1 MIKHNNSVN
10 QFLNEVNN
18 KVRLSDFIGQ
28 FVNLVERGNSF
39 VGNCPFHNEKTPSF
53 NVNNDKSLFYCF
65 GCKAGGNI
73 INFISKYK
81 NLQFVESLIYIS
93 QYSGIPYIYDKKT
106 SQISTEAKLLTNILC
121 KSNTLFKE
129 LLEKKKIAYSYLKQ
143 RGITDEALKIFNIGY
158 APDHKNLLKYLELEG
173 LSFDEIKKTDLLIKN
188 NKGEFFGRFSNRITF
203 PIYNFSND
211 IVGFGARTIQDS
223 KIKYINSQESLVFKK
238 SQLLYGLKENS
249 EHIRSEKEIFLVEG
263 YMDVIKLYCSG
274 IKNAVS
280 TLGTTLSEMQLK
292 KMWNFSDIPYVCF
305 DGDNAGQ
312 IASKKIAEKVLKF
325 LLPGK
330 SLKFVLIP
338 GNLDPDSFLQNKKKD
353 DFLALK
359 NKAKDL
365 SIIIWEG
372 IENSIKSDTPESI
385 ALIDNKI
392 NEIVKKIDD
401 AKVSKEYFRFLK
413 SQKESFI
420 WNRNNI
426 RTSLKKKSYLNKIIE
441 NINEKLFLVMIIF
454 YKNQLTDYHEEIFQ
468 IKLLNEQLENV
479 KTEVLKN
486 FTAESKLV
494 LEEENYNKKLDPNL
508 FIEIKELKKTHATSL
523 NEEEKKVFFRQIL
536 NNLRLPNL
544 LEERR
549 LIEKQMVESSE
560 KVISA
565 NLLKKYNKIS
575 YEIKN
580 IQNKSLE

>member
-1 MIKHNNSVN
+1 MIKGNNSAN

-65 GCKAGGNI
+65 GCKTGGNI
-73 INFISKYK
+73 VNFISKYK
-81 NLQFVESLIYIS
+81 NLQFIESLIYIS
-93 QYSGIPYIYDKKT
+93 QYSGIPYIYDQKKST
-106 SQISTEAKLLTNILC
+106 ISSEARLLTNILN

-129 LLEKKKIAYSYLKQ
+129 LLIKKTIAYKYIKE
-143 RGITDEALKIFNIGY
+143 RGVTDEALKIFNIGF
-158 APDHKNLLKYLELEG
+158 APDHNDLLKFLELKG
-173 LSFDEIKKTDLLIKN
+173 FGFDEIKKTDLLIKN
-188 NKGEFFGRFSNRITF
+188 KKGEFFGRFSNRITF
-203 PIYNFSND
+203 PIHNFSDD
-211 IVGFGARTIQDS
+211 IVGFGARTIQNS

-238 SQLLYGLKENS
+238 SQLLYGLKENLL
-249 EHIRSEKEIFLVEG
+249 HIRSEKELFLVEG

-305 DGDNAGQ
+305 DGDDAGQ
-312 IASKKIAEKVLKF
+312 SASKKIAEKVLKF

-330 SLKFVLIP
+330 SLKFVSIP
-338 GNLDPDSFLQNKKKD
+338 ENLDPDSFLQNNNKE

-365 SIIIWEG
+365 SMIIWEG
-372 IENSIKSDTPESI
+372 IENSISNPTPESV

-401 AKVSKEYFRFLK
+401 VSVSKEYFRFLK
-413 SQKESFI
+413 SQKENFI
-420 WNRNNI
+420 WNRNKI
-426 RTSLKKKSYLNKIIE
+426 RKVVTEKPYLNKTIE

-454 YKNQLTDYHEEIFQ
+454 YKNYLTDYHEEIFQ
-468 IKLLNEQLENV
+468 IKLSNDLLENV
-479 KTEVLKN
+479 KAEVLRSY
-486 FTAESKLV
+486 TVESKSFLK
-494 LEEENYNKKLDPNL
+494 EENNYHKLAPNL
-508 FIEIKELKKTHATSL
+508 LSEIKELKKTHASSL
-523 NEEEKKVFFRQIL
+523 NEEEKKVFFKQIL

-544 LEERR
+544 LDERK

-560 KVISA
+560 KEISE
-565 NLLKKYNKIS
+565 NLLKKFNKIS
-575 YEIKN
+575 HEIKN

>member
-468 IKLLNEQLENV
+468 IKLSNEQLENV

>member
-1 MIKHNNSVN
+1 MIKNNNSVN

-28 FVNLVERGNSF
+28 FVNLIERGNSF

-81 NLQFVESLIYIS
+81 NLQFIESLIYIS
-93 QYSGIPYIYDKKT
+93 QYSGIPYIYDQRNSK
-106 SQISTEAKLLTNILC
+106 ISSEAKLLTNILN
-121 KSNTLFKE
+121 KSNILFKE
-129 LLEKKKIAYSYLKQ
+129 LLKQKTIAYKYIKE
-143 RGITDEALKIFNIGY
+143 RGVTDEVLKIFDIGY
-158 APDHKNLLKYLELEG
+158 APDHKNLLKYLESEG
-173 LSFDEIKKTDLLIKN
+173 FSFDEIKKTDLLIKN

-211 IVGFGARTIQDS
+211 IVGFGARTIQDA

-238 SQLLYGLKENS
+238 SQLLYGLKENLA
-249 EHIRSEKEIFLVEG
+249 HIRSEKEIFLVEG

-292 KMWNFSDIPYVCF
+292 KMWNFSDTPYVCF
-305 DGDNAGQ
+305 DGDDAGQ
-312 IASKKIAEKVLKF
+312 SASKKIAEKVMKF

-338 GNLDPDSFLQNKKKD
+338 ENLDPDSFLHNKNKD
-353 DFLALK
+353 DFLDLK
-359 NKAKDL
+359 KKAKDL
-365 SIIIWEG
+365 SMIIWEN
-372 IENSIKSDTPESI
+372 IENSINNDTPESI

-392 NEIVKKIDD
+392 NDIVKKIDD
-401 AKVSKEYFRFLK
+401 VKVSKEYLRFLK
-413 SQKESFI
+413 SQKENFI
-420 WNRNNI
+420 WNRTKI
-426 RTSLKKKSYLNKIIE
+426 RTGFKQKSLLNKTIE

-454 YKNQLTDYHEEIFQ
+454 YKNYLTDYHEEIFQ
-468 IKLLNEQLENV
+468 IKLSNELLENF
-479 KTEVLKN
+479 KTDVLKN
-486 FTAESKLV
+486 FTTESEFI
-494 LEEENYNKKLDPNL
+494 LEEQNNYKKVAPILL
-508 FIEIKELKKTHATSL
+508 SEIKELKQTHAVTL
-523 NEEEKKVFFRQIL
+523 NDEEKKVFFRQIL

-544 LEERR
+544 LEERKS
-549 LIEKQMVESSE
+549 IEKQMVESSA
-560 KVISA
+560 KIISE

-575 YEIKN
+575 LEIKN

>member
-1 MIKHNNSVN
+1 MIKNNNSVN

-53 NVNNDKSLFYCF
+53 NVNNEKSLFHCF

-81 NLQFVESLIYIS
+81 NLQFLESLIYIS
-93 QYSGIPYIYDKKT
+93 QYSGIPYVYDQRKNK
-106 SQISTEAKLLTNILC
+106 SNSEAKLLTNILY
-121 KSNTLFKE
+121 KSNNLFKE
-129 LLEKKKIAYSYLKQ
+129 LLKKNSIAYKYIKA
-143 RGITDEALKIFNIGY
+143 RGIIDEALETFNIGF
-158 APDHKNLLKYLELEG
+158 APDHNNLLKYLELEG
-173 LSFDEIKKTDLLIKN
+173 FGFDKIEKTDLLIKN
-188 NKGEFFGRFSNRITF
+188 NNGEYFGRFSKRITF
-203 PIYNFSND
+203 PIHNFSND
-211 IVGFGARTIQDS
+211 IVGFGARTIQNS

-238 SQLLYGLKENS
+238 SQLLYGLKENL
-249 EHIRSEKEIFLVEG
+249 ENIRSEKEIFLVEG
-263 YMDVIKLYCSG
+263 YMDVIKMYSSG

-292 KMWNFSDIPYVCF
+292 KMWNYSDIPYVCF
-305 DGDNAGQ
+305 DGDDAGQ
-312 IASKKIAEKVLKF
+312 NATKKIAEKVLKF
-325 LLPGK
+325 LVPGK
-330 SLKFVLIP
+330 SLRFILIP
-338 GNLDPDSFLQNKKKD
+338 ENLDPDSFLRNNKKD

-372 IENSIKSDTPESI
+372 IANSVKNNTPESI

-392 NEIVKKIDD
+392 NDIVKKIDD
-401 AKVSKEYFRFLK
+401 VKVAKEYFRFLK

-420 WNRNNI
+420 WNSNRIKTISI
-426 RTSLKKKSYLNKIIE
+426 RKPNSNEIIE

-454 YKNQLTDYHEEIFQ
+454 YKNYLTDYHEEIFQ
-468 IKLLNEQLENV
+468 IKLSNEILEV
-479 KTEVLKN
+479 IKTEILKN
-486 FTAESKLV
+486 YDSESKYID
-494 LEEENYNKKLDPNL
+494 EEENKYKNL
-508 FIEIKELKKTHATSL
+508 TPILLSEIKELKKTHAASL

-544 LEERR
+544 LEERKI
-549 LIEKQMVESSE
+549 IEKQIIESSE
-560 KVISA
+560 KLISE
-565 NLLKKYNKIS
+565 NLLNKYNKIS
-575 YEIKN
+575 SEIKN
-580 IQNKSLE
+580 IQNKRLE

>member
-1 MIKHNNSVN
+1 MIKNNNSVN
-10 QFLNEVNN
+10 QFLSEVNN

-73 INFISKYK
+73 VNFISKYK
-81 NLQFVESLIYIS
+81 NLQFLESLIYIS
-93 QYSGIPYIYDKKT
+93 QYSGIPYIYDQRK
-106 SQISTEAKLLTNILC
+106 SAISSEAKLLTKILN

-129 LLEKKKIAYSYLKQ
+129 LLIKKTIAYKYIKE
-143 RGITDEALKIFNIGY
+143 RGVTDEALKNFNIGF
-158 APDHKNLLKYLELEG
+158 APDHKDLLKFLELEG
-173 LSFDEIKKTDLLIKN
+173 FDFDEIKKTDLLIKN
-188 NKGEFFGRFSNRITF
+188 KKGEFFGRFSNRVTF

-211 IVGFGARTIQDS
+211 IVGFGARAIQNS

-238 SQLLYGLKENS
+238 GQLLYGLKQNL
-249 EHIRSEKEIFLVEG
+249 EHIRSEKELFLVEG
-263 YMDVIKLYCSG
+263 YMDVIKMYSSG

-292 KMWNFSDIPYVCF
+292 KMWNYSDIPYVCF
-305 DGDNAGQ
+305 DGDDAGQ
-312 IASKKIAEKVLKF
+312 NATKKIAEKVLKF
-325 LLPGK
+325 LVPGK
-330 SLKFVLIP
+330 SLRFILIP
-338 GNLDPDSFLQNKKKD
+338 ENLDPDSFLRNKNKD

-365 SIIIWEG
+365 SVIIWEG
-372 IENSIKSDTPESI
+372 IVNSVKNNTPESI

-392 NEIVKKIDD
+392 NDIVKQIDD
-401 AKVSKEYFRFLK
+401 VKVSREYFRFLK

-420 WNRNNI
+420 WNSNKTKTISTR
-426 RTSLKKKSYLNKIIE
+426 KSDSNKIIE

-454 YKNQLTDYHEEIFQ
+454 YKNYLTDYHEEIFQ
-468 IKLLNEQLENV
+468 IKLSNVILEVV

-486 FTAESKLV
+486 YDSESKYIH
-494 LEEENYNKKLDPNL
+494 EEENNYKSLTPNL
-508 FIEIKELKKTHATSL
+508 LSEIKELKKTHAASL

-544 LEERR
+544 LEERKF
-549 LIEKQMVESSE
+549 IEKQIIESSE
-560 KVISA
+560 KLISE
-565 NLLKKYNKIS
+565 NLLNKYNKIS
-575 YEIKN
+575 SEIKN
-580 IQNKSLE
+580 IQNKRLE

>member
-1 MIKHNNSVN
+1 MIKNNNSVN

-28 FVNLVERGNSF
+28 FVNLIERGNSF

-81 NLQFVESLIYIS
+81 NLQFIESLIYIS
-93 QYSGIPYIYDKKT
+93 QYSGIPYIYDQRNSK
-106 SQISTEAKLLTNILC
+106 ISSEAKLLTNILN
-121 KSNTLFKE
+121 KSNILFKE
-129 LLEKKKIAYSYLKQ
+129 LLKQKTIAYKYIKE
-143 RGITDEALKIFNIGY
+143 RGVTDEVLKIFDIGY
-158 APDHKNLLKYLELEG
+158 APDHKNLLKYLESEG
-173 LSFDEIKKTDLLIKN
+173 FSFDEIKKTDLLIKN

-211 IVGFGARTIQDS
+211 IVGFGARTIQDA

-238 SQLLYGLKENS
+238 SQLLYGLKENLA
-249 EHIRSEKEIFLVEG
+249 HIRSEKEIFLVEG

-292 KMWNFSDIPYVCF
+292 KMWNFSDTPYVCF
-305 DGDNAGQ
+305 DGDDAGQ
-312 IASKKIAEKVLKF
+312 SASKKIAEKVMKF

-338 GNLDPDSFLQNKKKD
+338 ENLDPDSFLHNKNKD
-353 DFLALK
+353 DFLDLK
-359 NKAKDL
+359 KKAKDL
-365 SIIIWEG
+365 SMIIWEN
-372 IENSIKSDTPESI
+372 IENSINNDTPESI

-392 NEIVKKIDD
+392 NDIVKKIDD
-401 AKVSKEYFRFLK
+401 VKVSKEYLRFLK
-413 SQKESFI
+413 SQKENFI
-420 WNRNNI
+420 WNRTKI
-426 RTSLKKKSYLNKIIE
+426 RTGFKQKSLLNKTIE

-454 YKNQLTDYHEEIFQ
+454 YKNYLTDYHEEIFQ
-468 IKLLNEQLENV
+468 IKLSNELLENF
-479 KTEVLKN
+479 KTDVLKN
-486 FTAESKLV
+486 FTTESEFI
-494 LEEENYNKKLDPNL
+494 LEEQNNYKKVAPILL
-508 FIEIKELKKTHATSL
+508 SEIKELKQTHAVTL
-523 NEEEKKVFFRQIL
+523 NDEEKKVFFRQIL

-544 LEERR
+544 LEERKS
-549 LIEKQMVESSE
+549 IEKQMVESSA
-560 KVISA
+560 KIISE

-575 YEIKN
+575 NEIKN

>member
-1 MIKHNNSVN
+1 MIKNNNSVN

-28 FVNLVERGNSF
+28 FVNLIERGNSF

-81 NLQFVESLIYIS
+81 NLQFIESLIYIS
-93 QYSGIPYIYDKKT
+93 QYSGIPYIYDQRNSK
-106 SQISTEAKLLTNILC
+106 ISSEAKLLTNILN
-121 KSNTLFKE
+121 KSNILFKE
-129 LLEKKKIAYSYLKQ
+129 LLKQKTIAYKYIKE
-143 RGITDEALKIFNIGY
+143 RGVTDEVLKIFDIGY
-158 APDHKNLLKYLELEG
+158 APDHKNLLKYLESEG
-173 LSFDEIKKTDLLIKN
+173 FSFDEIKKTDLLIKN

-211 IVGFGARTIQDS
+211 IVGFGARTIQDA

-238 SQLLYGLKENS
+238 SQLLYGLKENVA
-249 EHIRSEKEIFLVEG
+249 HIRSEKEIFLVEG

-292 KMWNFSDIPYVCF
+292 KMWNFSDTPYVCF
-305 DGDNAGQ
+305 DGDDAGQ
-312 IASKKIAEKVLKF
+312 SASKKIAEKVMKF

-338 GNLDPDSFLQNKKKD
+338 ENLDPDSFLHNKNKD
-353 DFLALK
+353 DFLDLK
-359 NKAKDL
+359 KKAKDL
-365 SIIIWEG
+365 SMIIWEN
-372 IENSIKSDTPESI
+372 IENSINNDTPESI

-392 NEIVKKIDD
+392 NDIVKKIDD
-401 AKVSKEYFRFLK
+401 VKVSKEYLRFLK
-413 SQKESFI
+413 SQKENFI
-420 WNRNNI
+420 WNRTKI
-426 RTSLKKKSYLNKIIE
+426 RTGFKQKSLLNKTIE

-454 YKNQLTDYHEEIFQ
+454 YKNYLTDYHEEIFQ
-468 IKLLNEQLENV
+468 IKLSNELLENF
-479 KTEVLKN
+479 KTDVLKN
-486 FTAESKLV
+486 FTTESEFI
-494 LEEENYNKKLDPNL
+494 LEEQNNYKKVAPILL
-508 FIEIKELKKTHATSL
+508 SEIKELKQTHAVTL
-523 NEEEKKVFFRQIL
+523 NDEEKKVFFRQIL

-544 LEERR
+544 LEERKS
-549 LIEKQMVESSE
+549 IEKQMVESSA
-560 KVISA
+560 KIISE

-575 YEIKN
+575 NEIKN

>member
-1 MIKHNNSVN
+1 MIKSNNSAN

-73 INFISKYK
+73 VNFISKYK
-81 NLQFVESLIYIS
+81 NLQFLESLIYIS
-93 QYSGIPYIYDKKT
+93 QYSGIPYIYDQRK
-106 SQISTEAKLLTNILC
+106 SAISSEAKLLTKILN

-129 LLEKKKIAYSYLKQ
+129 LLIKKTIAYKYIKE
-143 RGITDEALKIFNIGY
+143 RGVTDEALKNFNIGF
-158 APDHKNLLKYLELEG
+158 APDHKDLLKFLELEG
-173 LSFDEIKKTDLLIKN
+173 FDFDEIKKTDLLIKN
-188 NKGEFFGRFSNRITF
+188 KKGEFFGRFSNRVTF

-211 IVGFGARTIQDS
+211 IVGFGARAIQNS

-238 SQLLYGLKENS
+238 GQLLYGLKQNL
-249 EHIRSEKEIFLVEG
+249 EHIRSEKELFLVEG

-292 KMWNFSDIPYVCF
+292 KMWNFSDIPFVCF
-305 DGDNAGQ
+305 DGDDAGQ
-312 IASKKIAEKVLKF
+312 SASKKIAEKVLKF

-330 SLKFVLIP
+330 SLKFILIP
-338 GNLDPDSFLQNKKKD
+338 GNLDPDSFLQNKTKE
-353 DFLALK
+353 DFLLLK
-359 NKAKDL
+359 KEAKDL
-365 SIIIWEG
+365 SMIIWES
-372 IENSIKSDTPESI
+372 IENSIINTTPESI

-401 AKVSKEYFRFLK
+401 VKVSKEYFRFLK
-413 SQKESFI
+413 SQKENFI
-420 WNRNNI
+420 WNKNKI
-426 RTSLKKKSYLNKIIE
+426 RKGLTKKSYLNRTIE

-454 YKNQLTDYHEEIFQ
+454 YKNYLMDYHEEIFQ
-468 IKLLNEQLENV
+468 IKLSNELLENV
-479 KTEVLKN
+479 KAEVLRSY
-486 FTAESKLV
+486 TAESKFF
-494 LEEENYNKKLDPNL
+494 LEEENDYKKIAPSLL
-508 FIEIKELKKTHATSL
+508 SEIKELKKTHTSSL
-523 NEEEKKVFFRQIL
+523 NEEEKKVFFKQIL

-544 LEERR
+544 LDERK
-549 LIEKQMVESSE
+549 LIEKQMLESSE
-560 KVISA
+560 KVISE
-565 NLLKKYNKIS
+565 NLLKKFNKIS
-575 YEIKN
+575 HEIKN

>member
-1 MIKHNNSVN
+1 MIKSNNSAN

-39 VGNCPFHNEKTPSF
+39 VGNCPFHNDKTPSF

-73 INFISKYK
+73 VNFISKYK
-81 NLQFVESLIYIS
+81 NLQFLESLIYIS
-93 QYSGIPYIYDKKT
+93 QYSGIPYVYDQRKST
-106 SQISTEAKLLTNILC
+106 ISWEAKLLTKILN

-129 LLEKKKIAYSYLKQ
+129 LLIKKKIAYKYIKE
-143 RGITDEALKIFNIGY
+143 RGITDEALKIFNIGF
-158 APDHKNLLKYLELEG
+158 APDHKDLLKFLELEDFD
-173 LSFDEIKKTDLLIKN
+173 FDEIKKTDLLIKN
-188 NKGEFFGRFSNRITF
+188 KKGEFFGRFSNRITF

-211 IVGFGARTIQDS
+211 IVGFGARAIQNS

-238 SQLLYGLKENS
+238 SQLLYGLKQNL
-249 EHIRSEKEIFLVEG
+249 EHIRSEKELFLVEG

-292 KMWNFSDIPYVCF
+292 KMWNFSDIPFICF
-305 DGDNAGQ
+305 DGDDAGQ
-312 IASKKIAEKVLKF
+312 SASKKIAEKVLKF

-330 SLKFVLIP
+330 SLKFILIP
-338 GNLDPDSFLQNKKKD
+338 ENLDPDSFLQNKTKE
-353 DFLALK
+353 DFLLLK
-359 NKAKDL
+359 KEAKDL
-365 SIIIWEG
+365 SMMIWES
-372 IENSIKSDTPESI
+372 IENSINNATPESV

-392 NEIVKKIDD
+392 NDIVKKIDD

-413 SQKESFI
+413 SQKENFI
-420 WNRNNI
+420 WN
-426 RTSLKKKSYLNKIIE
+426 KNKIRKGFTERSSLNRTIE

-454 YKNQLTDYHEEIFQ
+454 YKNYLTDYHEEIFQ
-468 IKLLNEQLENV
+468 IKLSNELLENV
-479 KTEVLKN
+479 KAEVLKSY
-486 FTAESKLV
+486 TTESKFFF
-494 LEEENYNKKLDPNL
+494 EEEKNYKKLAPNL
-508 FIEIKELKKTHATSL
+508 LSEIKELKKTHASSL
-523 NEEEKKVFFRQIL
+523 NEEEKKVFFKQIL

-544 LEERR
+544 LDERT

-560 KVISA
+560 KVISE
-565 NLLKKYNKIS
+565 NLLKKFNKIS
-575 YEIKN
+575 HEIKN

>member
-1 MIKHNNSVN
+1 MIKNNNSVN
-10 QFLNEVNN
+10 QFLTEVNN

-93 QYSGIPYIYDKKT
+93 QYSGIPYIYNQKT
-106 SQISTEAKLLTNILC
+106 SKISSEAKLLTNILC

-129 LLEKKKIAYSYLKQ
+129 LLKKETIAYKYLKK
-143 RGITDEALKIFNIGY
+143 RGITDDALKIFNIGY
-158 APDHKNLLKYLELEG
+158 APDHKNLLKYLESDG
-173 LSFDEIKKTDLLIKN
+173 FSFDEIKKTDLLIKN
-188 NKGEFFGRFSNRITF
+188 TKGEFFGRFSNRITF

-238 SQLLYGLKENS
+238 SQLLYGLKENL

-274 IKNAVS
+274 IKNVVS

-292 KMWNFSDIPYVCF
+292 KMWNFSDTPYICF
-305 DGDNAGQ
+305 DGDDAGQ

-338 GNLDPDSFLQNKKKD
+338 ENLDPDSFLQNKRKD
-353 DFLALK
+353 DFLVLK
-359 NKAKDL
+359 QKAKDL
-365 SIIIWEG
+365 SMIIWEG
-372 IENSIKSDTPESI
+372 IENSINSDTPESI

-392 NEIVKKIDD
+392 NDIVKKIDD
-401 AKVSKEYFRFLK
+401 VKVSKEYFKFLK
-413 SQKESFI
+413 SQKDNFT
-420 WNRNNI
+420 WNRNKI
-426 RTSLKKKSYLNKIIE
+426 KTGLKQKSYLNKIIE

-454 YKNQLTDYHEEIFQ
+454 YKDYLTDYHEEIFQ
-468 IKLLNEQLENV
+468 IKLSNELLEKA

-486 FTAESKLV
+486 YTVESKFI
-494 LEEENYNKKLDPNL
+494 LEGENNYKELAPNL
-508 FIEIKELKKTHATSL
+508 LSEIKELKNTHTSSL

-544 LEERR
+544 LEERK
-549 LIEKQMVESSE
+549 LIEKQMVESSA

>member
-1 MIKHNNSVN
+1 MIKNNNSVN
-10 QFLNEVNN
+10 HFLNEVNH

-28 FVNLVERGNSF
+28 FVNLVEKGNSF

-81 NLQFVESLIYIS
+81 NLQFLESLIYIS
-93 QYSGIPYIYDKKT
+93 QYSGVPYNYDQRKSK
-106 SQISTEAKLLTNILC
+106 ISSEAKLFTDILY
-121 KSNTLFKE
+121 KSNTLFTE
-129 LLEKKKIAYSYLKQ
+129 LLKKKTIASKYLKE
-143 RGITDEALKIFNIGY
+143 RGVNDEALKIFNIGF

-173 LSFDEIKKTDLLIKN
+173 FNFDEIKKTDLLIKN

-203 PIYNFSND
+203 PIYNFSNN

-223 KIKYINSQESLVFKK
+223 KIKYINSQESIVFKK
-238 SQLLYGLKENS
+238 SQLLYGLKENL
-249 EHIRSEKEIFLVEG
+249 EYIRLEKEIFLVEG

-280 TLGTTLSEMQLK
+280 TLGTTLSEIQLK
-292 KMWNFSDIPYVCF
+292 KMWNFSDIPYICF
-305 DGDNAGQ
+305 DGDDAGRG
-312 IASKKIAEKVLKF
+312 ASNKIAEKVLKF

-330 SLKFVLIP
+330 SLKFILIP
-338 GNLDPDSFLQNKKKD
+338 DNLDPDSFLQNKNKD

-359 NKAKDL
+359 SKAKDL
-365 SIIIWEG
+365 SMIIWEV
-372 IENSIKSDTPESI
+372 IENSLKNDTPESI

-401 AKVSKEYFRFLK
+401 VKVSKEYFRFLK

-420 WNRNNI
+420 WNRSKI
-426 RTSLKKKSYLNKIIE
+426 KTASSRKFYLNKIIE

-454 YKNQLTDYHEEIFQ
+454 YKNYLADYHEEIFQ
-468 IKLLNEQLENV
+468 IKLSNELLDNV
-479 KTEVLKN
+479 KTEVLKDY
-486 FTAESKLV
+486 TLESKKIF
-494 LEEENYNKKLDPNL
+494 EEENNYKKLAPNL
-508 FIEIKELKKTHATSL
+508 LSEIKELKKTHASNL
-523 NEEEKKVFFRQIL
+523 NEHEIKVFFRQIL

-544 LEERR
+544 LRERK
-549 LIEKQMVESSE
+549 LIKKQIVESSE
-560 KVISA
+560 QLISE

-575 YEIKN
+575 SEIKN

>member
-1 MIKHNNSVN
+1 MIKNNNSVN

-28 FVNLVERGNSF
+28 FVNLVEKGSSF

-81 NLQFVESLIYIS
+81 NLRFVESLIYIS
-93 QYSGIPYIYDKKT
+93 QYSGIPYIYDQKT
-106 SQISTEAKLLTNILC
+106 SKISSEAKLLTNILC

-129 LLEKKKIAYSYLKQ
+129 LLKKKTIAYNYLKK
-143 RGITDEALKIFNIGY
+143 RGITDEALNIFNVGF
-158 APDHKNLLKYLELEG
+158 APDHKNLLKYLESEG

-238 SQLLYGLKENS
+238 SQLLYGLKENL

-274 IKNAVS
+274 IKNVVS

-305 DGDNAGQ
+305 DGDDAGQ

-330 SLKFVLIP
+330 SLKFILIP
-338 GNLDPDSFLQNKKKD
+338 ENLDPDSFLQNKKKD
-353 DFLALK
+353 DFFALK
-359 NKAKDL
+359 NNAKDL

-392 NEIVKKIDD
+392 NDIVKKIDD
-401 AKVSKEYFRFLK
+401 VKVSKEYFRFLK
-413 SQKESFI
+413 SQKESFT
-420 WNRNNI
+420 WNRNKI
-426 RTSLKKKSYLNKIIE
+426 RTGLKKNSYLNKIIE
-441 NINEKLFLVMIIF
+441 NMNEKLFLVMITF
-454 YKNQLTDYHEEIFQ
+454 HKNYLTDYHEEIFQ
-468 IKLLNEQLENV
+468 IKLSNELLEKIKN
-479 KTEVLKN
+479 EVLKN
-486 FTAESKLV
+486 YTVESKFI
-494 LEEENYNKKLDPNL
+494 LEGESNYKKLTPNL
-508 FIEIKELKKTHATSL
+508 LSEIKELEKTHVTSL
-523 NEEEKKVFFRQIL
+523 NEEDKKVFFRQIL

-544 LEERR
+544 LKERK
-549 LIEKQMVESSE
+549 LIEKQMLESSE